1 MLAASQAIYQAGKVF
16 GKVSLALDI
25 RQTHE
30 ATAARRLQLEKK
42 QSAIGELL
50 AEADSNFAEDPTFAI
65 HIFCDFW
72 MSLVFRGAIVWVA

>member
-1 MLAASQAIYQAGKVF
+1 MQLAVTVHIVRAWTF
-16 GKVSLALDI
+16 LWALDHDI
-25 RQTHE
+25 LQTHE
-30 ATAARRLQLEKK
+30 ATAARMLQLKEK

-72 MSLVFRGAIVWVA
+72 MSLVF